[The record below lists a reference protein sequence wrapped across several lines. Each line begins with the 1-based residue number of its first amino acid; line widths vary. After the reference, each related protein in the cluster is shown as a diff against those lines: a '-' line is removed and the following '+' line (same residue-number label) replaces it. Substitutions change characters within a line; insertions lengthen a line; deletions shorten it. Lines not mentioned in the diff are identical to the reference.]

1 MRSSIRGFDMDSGV
15 GGGGSGVR
23 TSAALVVDRTPDT
36 QPLTPSSR
44 VRPQAMAGLAWWRF
58 TRHRMAVA
66 GLLVVDVLAA
76 ASTLAS
82 WVSPYDPDKPDLQ
95 LKLRAPS
102 PVQLLGT
109 DDLGRDLLT
118 RILYG
123 GRISLS
129 IGVLAMTLAVLMSTA
144 VGAAAGYYGG
154 AIDNLL
160 MRFTDLML
168 SIPALFLLILLIL
181 VLRSFPLPFL
191 RGGVLAIVLAIALL
205 SWMTVARLV
214 RAAFLSLKEQVFVEA
229 ARALGVGNG
238 RIIIRHILPHAASAI
253 IVAATLRVA
262 RSSITESGLIF
273 LGFGVQPPTPTWGNM
288 LKNDQ
293 DQMITAPWTAIFPGL
308 FIFVT
313 VIAINYVGDGL
324 RDALDPRYLR

>member
-1 MRSSIRGFDMDSGV
+1 MDSGV
-15 GGGGSGVR
+15 GGRGSGVR
-23 TSAALVVDRTPDT
+23 TSTALVVDRTPDT

-44 VRPQAMAGLAWWRF
+44 VRPQTMAGLAWWRF

-66 GLLVVDVLAA
+66 GLLVVAVLGA
-76 ASTLAS
+76 ASALAS

-95 LKLRAPS
+95 LQLRAPS
-102 PVQLLGT
+102 PVHLLGT

-129 IGVLAMTLAVLMSTA
+129 IGVLAMTLAVLMGTA

-214 RAAFLSLKEQVFVEA
+214 RASFLSLKEQVFVEA

-238 RIIIRHILPHAASAI
+238 RIMIRHILPNAASPI

-262 RSSITESGLIF
+262 SSIITESGLSF

-288 LKNDQ
+288 LKNAQ

-324 RDALDPRYLR
+324 RDALDPRHLR